1 MTIARPA
8 NPGATDGLNNAG
20 QSALMENIVGGLA
33 IDKMN
38 RESYLTRISNTEA
51 LKALEQFGESITFR
65 VLKPGTVRAYTT
77 YTDLVPDSSTGVN
90 FSVTV
95 DRAFYSFTTLDIVD
109 MKQINLPLLQKI
121 ADRLGED
128 HLENEYKEVCAA
140 LVTAIYGA
148 TQMAAYGEQ
157 DPARVYYK
165 PNALTVN
172 PAAVSTTRTDANYII
187 KKFLAA
193 RKRANQMGVPKK
205 GRFAMVNSD
214 VEEILLNCDQLTYNV
229 SGQGNKNAIED
240 GEFGIKIAGYDI
252 IVTDE
257 IPTATVDT
265 ATNVAQCLLGH
276 RDGFGFVRQIMETDF
291 NFKMERRFGRGTR
304 QLNVFGFGFNDKRL
318 WGALPLKVA

>member
-20 QSALMENIVGGLA
+20 QAALMENIVGGLA
-33 IDKMN
+33 IDKMT

-51 LKALEQFGESITFR
+51 LKPLEQFGESITFR

-77 YTDLVPDSSTGVN
+77 YTDLVPDGSTGDK
-90 FSVTV
+90 FSVDV
-95 DRAFYSFTTLDIVD
+95 DRAFYSFSTLDLVD

-121 ADRLGED
+121 ADRLAED
-128 HLENEYKEVCAA
+128 HLENEYKEVVAM
-140 LVTAIYGA
+140 LTTSIYGS

-157 DPARVYYK
+157 NPTRVHYK
-165 PNALTVN
+165 PNALTLN
-172 PAAVSTTRTDANYII
+172 PAAVSPTRTDANYII
-187 KKFLAA
+187 KKFLGA
-193 RKRANQMGVPKK
+193 RKQANRMGIPKK
-205 GRFAMVNSD
+205 GRFVMVNSD

-229 SGQGNKNAIED
+229 SGGGNAKAIED
-240 GEFGIKIAGYDI
+240 GEFGIRIAGFDI

-257 IPTATVDT
+257 VTTATVDT
-265 ATNVAQCLLGH
+265 ATNVAQCLIGH